1 MQNIKQVM
9 SLTFIAWIST
19 TSALPGLPLL
29 SPHAI
34 RAYEA
39 GQQVR
44 SALLET
50 RQNPQT
56 GLPDSVTDTDILEFA
71 LTLENLETA
80 FYQQGFAKF
89 PDSDFAALGLQQAD
103 IANLK
108 SIGGTEATHVTTLA
122 AAIAGTGAAPVQ
134 PCTYDFK
141 FTNAAGMVAT
151 AGVLE
156 NVGVSAYLAAAPLV
170 KSPAI
175 LTVAAEI
182 VTVEARH
189 QTFIRT
195 ASKAAAIPGPFDTPL
210 GIRAVFSI
218 AANFIQSC
226 PNGSNLAITPFPAL
240 TMSPTQSMTKLIGGS
255 EVRMESPA
263 AMSATSCAFVNGG
276 QTGGSSFTPFQNGA
290 CVVPMGL
297 TGITYVHLASS
308 TPGDGVL
315 TDSIT
320 VAGPMVMT
328 VN

>member
-1 MQNIKQVM
+1 
-9 SLTFIAWIST
+9 
-19 TSALPGLPLL
+19 
-29 SPHAI
+29 
-34 RAYEA
+34 
-39 GQQVR
+39 
-44 SALLET
+44 
-50 RQNPQT
+50 
-56 GLPDSVTDTDILEFA
+56 
-71 LTLENLETA
+71 
-80 FYQQGFAKF
+80 
-89 PDSDFAALGLQQAD
+89 
-103 IANLK
+103 
-108 SIGGTEATHVTTLA
+108 
-122 AAIAGTGAAPVQ
+122 
-134 PCTYDFK
+134 
-141 FTNAAGMVAT
+141 MVAT

-195 ASKAAAIPGPFDTPL
+195 ASKAAAIPGAFDTPL

-226 PNGSNLAITPFPAL
+226 PNGSNLAITPFPEL
-240 TMSPTQSMTKLIGGS
+240 TMSPTQSMTKLVGGT

-308 TPGDGVL
+308 TPADGML